1 MQTEQKGINQ
11 ETINRMELY
20 RRILLQNGFSEPI
33 CQKER
38 SLEEK
43 NKAAATLQT
52 AKDELVKREKYTGED
67 PFVFPWRKNSNA
79 TLEAEFAELHNT
91 GGAEEQWKL
100 SVSDGEWASN
110 KKFIN
115 CLNQGDTITVPYKV
129 EKPGTYSVELTY
141 RSGSSTNSLAWEDSA
156 GNIKSGFVVAGND
169 DSKVTKTVTFDM
181 VAEKAGEGVLTLK
194 GHTKDAPQLDKFE
207 ITPKDVKLAEFTV
220 NASVEGEGGT
230 ITPSGETKVTE
241 GENVEFKI
249 TPDKTHKVADVLV
262 NGESVGAV
270 TSYTLKDVKANATI
284 VAKFA
289 PASYTEENR
298 FNFPTEVNGTT
309 ITAEAEHFELKNTGE
324 NEKWPLQVSPAD
336 WASNG
341 YFVNAMNSGDQI
353 ILPYPYP
360 VLYRL
365 QIFQPEYLTAHS
377 YLYIQTLLHHTLYI
391 YYPKYRIHHDVLLL
405 RSAF

>member
-1 MQTEQKGINQ
+1 MESNENALANLVKEC
-11 ETINRMELY
+11 ETY
-20 RRILLQNGFSEPI
+20 KSDWF
-33 CQKER
+33 R
-38 SLEEK
+38 SGWDAFETALKNAKAVLEKQGATLEEK

-156 GNIKSGFVVAGND
+156 GNVKSGSVVAGND

-249 TPDKTHKVADVLV
+249 TPDGEVRIIEIGSRMGGDCIGSDLVPLSTGYDFMEMIVDVACGKEPKIVPKTGPKEARIRFLFTMDDV
-262 NGESVGAV
+262 
-270 TSYTLKDVKANATI
+270 
-284 VAKFA
+284 
-289 PASYTEENR
+289 EEMKQY
-298 FNFPTEVNGTT
+298 EK
-309 ITAEAEHFELKNTGE
+309 EH
-324 NEKWPLQVSPAD
+324 
-336 WASNG
+336 
-341 YFVNAMNSGDQI
+341 
-353 ILPYPYP
+353 
-360 VLYRL
+360 
-365 QIFQPEYLTAHS
+365 PEE
-377 YLYIQTLLHHTLYI
+377 I
-391 YYPKYRIHHDVLLL
+391 YRISELDLSHLGHVSDSSTRLGYYITVKEL
-405 RSAF
+405 S